1 MHVDTSNYEEK
12 WNGNHVYDSIHF
24 HEEYQLIY
32 IMEDNN
38 SLLVGSD
45 IYRYKFREVDLFGS
59 NFPHGFNSESQNKR
73 EYMEP
78 FARQLIVF

>member
-1 MHVDTSNYEEK
+1 
-12 WNGNHVYDSIHF
+12 
-24 HEEYQLIY
+24 
-32 IMEDNN
+32 MEDNN